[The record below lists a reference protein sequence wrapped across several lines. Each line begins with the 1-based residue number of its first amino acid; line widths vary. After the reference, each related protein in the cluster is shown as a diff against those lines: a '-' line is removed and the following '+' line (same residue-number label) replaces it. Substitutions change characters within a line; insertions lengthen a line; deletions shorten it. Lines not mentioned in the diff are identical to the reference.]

1 MKTYA
6 KADVFLFAFYI
17 SVDGNAN
24 TACVC
29 VFKYV
34 KDLKFS
40 GFCNISEFTNSK
52 HVLLKA
58 VLSDH
63 SQLFFILV
71 ALRKAPLVTDQLE
84 RPALVAT
91 TVSNSRGGR

>member
-1 MKTYA
+1 MRIQRVS
-6 KADVFLFAFYI
+6 VFLSMLKTLNSPAF
-17 SVDGNAN
+17 V
-24 TACVC
+24 
-29 VFKYV
+29 
-34 KDLKFS
+34 
-40 GFCNISEFTNSK
+40 NISEFTNSK

-84 RPALVAT
+84 RPALVET
-91 TVSNSRGGR
+91 TFSNSQGGR